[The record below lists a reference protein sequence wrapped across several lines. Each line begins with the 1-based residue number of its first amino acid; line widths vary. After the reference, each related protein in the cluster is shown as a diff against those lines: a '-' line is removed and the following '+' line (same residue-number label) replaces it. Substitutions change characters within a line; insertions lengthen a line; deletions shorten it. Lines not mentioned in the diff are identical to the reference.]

1 MGLKKY
7 FLIPLFPVLS
17 LIEGMSKWWFVIIKK
32 IDVDIVFPK
41 PNGILYLQL
50 NVINTVFL

>member
-7 FLIPLFPVLS
+7 FLIPMFPVLS

-41 PNGILYLQL
+41 TN
-50 NVINTVFL
+50 